1 MKYHKSFF
9 VLFLAIV
16 PLGYLAQAQPAD
28 STFPKPF
35 TQRVEGWVVEFGIE
49 LKEETNAQVF
59 NQSVKALANHLQRI
73 TYLMPKSKLEE
84 LQKFSIRVDLEHQL
98 DSMQYH
104 RNPQWLVEY
113 GFDSSLQKR
122 VHIPRAHLLFDRR
135 MWLKQPYA
143 ILHELAHAYH
153 DQVLGFENEAIIEA
167 FNRAERKRLY
177 HEVLDFEGRKT
188 SHYGLSNPMEFFAEM
203 TEAYVGMNDFYPF
216 VRAELKTY
224 DPQTFALMRKIWGE
238 FKYSYP

>member
-16 PLGYLAQAQPAD
+16 PWAYLAQAQPAD

-35 TQRVEGWVVEFGIE
+35 TQKVEGWVVEFGIE
-49 LKEETNAQVF
+49 LKEQTNAQAF

-84 LQKFSIRVDLEHQL
+84 LQKLPIRVDLDHEL

-104 RNPQWLVEY
+104 GGSEWLGEY
-113 GFDSSLQKR
+113 GFDPSLQKR
-122 VHIPRAHLLFDRR
+122 VHIPRVQLLFDRR

-167 FNRAERKRLY
+167 FNRVERKRLY
-177 HEVLDFEGRKT
+177 HKVLDFEGRKT
-188 SHYGLSNPMEFFAEM
+188 NHYALSNPMEFFAEM

-224 DPQTFALMRKIWGE
+224 DPQTFSLMKKIWGDFE
-238 FKYSYP
+238 FSYP